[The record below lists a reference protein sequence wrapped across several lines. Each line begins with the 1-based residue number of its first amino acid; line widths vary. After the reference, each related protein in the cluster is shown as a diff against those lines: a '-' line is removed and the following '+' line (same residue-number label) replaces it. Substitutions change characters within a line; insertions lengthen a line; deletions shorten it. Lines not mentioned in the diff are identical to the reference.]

1 MLVQSREWVSA
12 VGGAPRALVS
22 PGTYARRTE
31 ARLKQGYE
39 RRRFGLAR
47 ALSWCSSRL
56 PGCAGLKRL
65 VAGRAPVFWGP
76 PGSIRLLPEAAL
88 YGSQAAVERRGLAG
102 AGGGGDA
109 AVLWVNGSALL
120 ARA

>member
-39 RRRFGLAR
+39 RRRFGLAG

-56 PGCAGLKRL
+56 PGCAGFEAPGGREGPGVLGPSRIDPPTTGGSVVRL
-65 VAGRAPVFWGP
+65 
-76 PGSIRLLPEAAL
+76 PGSCRA
-88 YGSQAAVERRGLAG
+88 
-102 AGGGGDA
+102 
-109 AVLWVNGSALL
+109 
-120 ARA
+120 ARACRRWRWR